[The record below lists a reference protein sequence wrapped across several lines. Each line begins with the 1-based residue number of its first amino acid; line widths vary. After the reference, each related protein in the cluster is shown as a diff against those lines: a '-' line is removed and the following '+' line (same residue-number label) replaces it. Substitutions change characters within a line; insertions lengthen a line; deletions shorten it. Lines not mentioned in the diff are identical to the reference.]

1 MTGEGNVIVATL
13 VAVRTVPSALNDQ
26 YVQPVEASRA

>member
-1 MTGEGNVIVATL
+1 MTGDGNVIVATL

-26 YVQPVEASRA
+26 YVQPVATSSA